1 MSNNLE
7 LAKYKLN
14 DEGQLLEGSHES
26 IERIKLGQAV
36 YDLISPS
43 LEEVQI
49 VESNNVDIYALD
61 ALSESGS
68 NLNKVLNGAIEE
80 EIAKYA
86 ELDREDKDLAEEK
99 LGELIS
105 VKRLINGRSNLVESG
120 FRFVIAII

>member
-14 DEGQLLEGSHES
+14 DEGQLLEDSHES

-68 NLNKVLNGAIEE
+68 NLTKVLNGAIEE

-86 ELDREDKDLAEEK
+86 ELDREDKDLSEEK

>member
-14 DEGQLLEGSHES
+14 DVGQLLEDSHES
-26 IERIKLGQAV
+26 IEIIKLGQAV
-36 YDLISPS
+36 YDLIAPS

-61 ALSESGS
+61 ALSEDDS
-68 NLNKVLNGAIEE
+68 NMTKVLNGVIEE

-86 ELDREDKDLAEEK
+86 ELDREDKDLAEER

>member
-1 MSNNLE
+1 MSSNLE

-14 DEGQLLEGSHES
+14 DEGQLLEDSHES

-43 LEEVQI
+43 LEEVQV

-68 NLNKVLNGAIEE
+68 NLTKVLNGAIEE

-86 ELDREDKDLAEEK
+86 ELDREDKDLAEER